1 MIIEKIREHIEKC
14 DKTRYRISQ
23 ESGVSEAQLCRL
35 MQGKTITAETAD
47 VLLKYFGFELVR
59 KTDEMKVR
67 KGR

>member
-14 DKTRYRISQ
+14 DKTRDRISQ

-47 VLLKYFGFELVR
+47 VLLKYFGFELVC
-59 KTDEMKVR
+59 KADNVKSR